1 MYKSGYFNNRCTIS
15 FFYSF
20 MDVILLVVSEI
31 VLTVVDVT
39 IVGVMLVG
47 AM

>member
-15 FFYSF
+15 FLKSF

-47 AM
+47 VM